1 MRERAGELLP
11 KENLTTEWGP
21 LTVQHKDGGEEVKHV
36 PISYVPHLWQK
47 SETCLSRTEGTREFY
62 T

>member
-36 PISYVPHLWQK
+36 PISYVPHL
-47 SETCLSRTEGTREFY
+47 
-62 T
+62 